1 MEMTTITTTT
11 TTRSGARLGAFRSL
25 RRVHFLAQ
33 AHADRTARAHGLT
46 MQQWELLVRLRRAGG
61 ALDQR
66 ELCCGFGVAP
76 ATMSALVDSAAE
88 RGLVVRE
95 AHPGDRRR
103 RRIALSAEGRA
114 RVEAVP
120 HLGRDIAAQMTVGFS
135 DAERLQLAVL
145 LERAAEN
152 LARESA
158 R

>member
-1 MEMTTITTTT
+1 
-11 TTRSGARLGAFRSL
+11 
-25 RRVHFLAQ
+25 VHLLAQ
-33 AHADRTARAHGLT
+33 AHGDRIARAHGLT

-76 ATMSALVDSAAE
+76 ATMSALIESAAE

-103 RRIALSAEGRA
+103 RRIALSPEGRQ

-120 HLGRDIAAQMTVGFS
+120 HLGRDIATRMTTGFS
-135 DAERLQLAVL
+135 DEERVLLAVL

-152 LARESA
+152 LAA
-158 R
+158 GAGV

>member
-1 MEMTTITTTT
+1 MEMTTTVVST
-11 TTRSGARLGAFRSL
+11 SPRLGAFRSL

-33 AHADRTARAHGLT
+33 AHADRVARAHGLT

-61 ALDQR
+61 AIDQR

-95 AHPGDRRR
+95 AHPDDRRR
-103 RRIALSAEGRA
+103 RRIALSSDGRR

-120 HLGRDIAAQMTVGFS
+120 HLGRDIAARMTDGFS
-135 DAERLQLAVL
+135 DDERLQLAVL
-145 LERAAEN
+145 LDRAAEN
-152 LARESA
+152 LAAEA
-158 R
+158 RP

>member
-1 MEMTTITTTT
+1 MESTTSTATSAPP
-11 TTRSGARLGAFRSL
+11 RPQAFRAL

-33 AHADRTARAHGLT
+33 THADRVARAHGLT

-76 ATMSALVDSAAE
+76 ATMSALVDAAAE
-88 RGLVVRE
+88 RGFVVRE
-95 AHPGDRRR
+95 THPGDRRR
-103 RRIALSAEGRA
+103 RRIALSAEGRS

-120 HLGRDIAAQMTVGFS
+120 HLGREIATRMTMGFS
-135 DAERLQLAVL
+135 EDERVLLALL

-152 LARESA
+152 LSTEVDA
-158 R
+158 